1 GRRAGLVVV
10 TLSLALMGLF
20 AGSRYFLVLAFFLA
34 TIIHVFVFT
43 GAFIL
48 YGALRSR
55 SAAGLLSLAVF
66 VACALSFFAYA
77 PPAAGHPV
85 GDYVRQSY
93 RSFNALNAELI
104 RLFGL
109 GPGTSAREVYETGT
123 GLMVMRLI
131 AVAYVYHCLNWFSKT
146 SIIGWHAVSKRRV
159 ALIVGLWLVAL
170 AIYARDYDTGMATLY
185 VLSILHVMLE
195 FPLNHRTL
203 AGIGRELHAL
213 TS

>member
-77 PPAAGHPV
+77 PPAARHPA
-85 GDYVRQSY
+85 GAYVRQAF
-93 RSFNALNAELI
+93 RSFNPLNAELI
-104 RLFGL
+104 RLFGF
-109 GPGTSAREVYETGT
+109 GPGPSARAVHETGP
-123 GLMVMRLI
+123 
-131 AVAYVYHCLNWFSKT
+131 AV
-146 SIIGWHAVSKRRV
+146 
-159 ALIVGLWLVAL
+159 
-170 AIYARDYDTGMATLY
+170 
-185 VLSILHVMLE
+185 VLT
-195 FPLNHRTL
+195 R
-203 AGIGRELHAL
+203 
-213 TS
+213 